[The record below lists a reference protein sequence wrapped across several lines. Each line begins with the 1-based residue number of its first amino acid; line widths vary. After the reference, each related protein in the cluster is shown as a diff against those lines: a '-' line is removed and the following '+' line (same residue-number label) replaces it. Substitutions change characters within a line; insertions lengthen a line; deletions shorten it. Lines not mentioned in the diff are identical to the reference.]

1 MMPIGRPDRGARV
14 LLTAAS
20 LVVVI
25 AGLRASG
32 TLILPLLVAI
42 FVAIVSSPL
51 LAWLRRNRAPVPVA
65 VITTVLVDIAV
76 LVVLI
81 LLVTRAVNELATLGP
96 RYQDRVTAF
105 ILLAIDWLRDRG
117 FDISRRESLELVNP
131 GAVLDLLGTI
141 LRGLLSVLSNM
152 FLVLLTLVFL
162 LFEATSF
169 PRKLRVAF
177 GGQANV
183 ERLGRLMG
191 QVQRYLVIKTLT
203 SLGTGLLV
211 ATWAWTMG
219 LDFPMLWGLLAFI
232 LNYIPNI
239 GSILAAVPAVIL
251 AMIQL
256 GPAAGAI
263 LALGYLLINI
273 GMSNFLEPPLM
284 GHQLGLSPAMVF
296 ISLVFWG
303 WVWGPVGMLLAVPL
317 TVILKIMLEHT
328 EDFRWLAV
336 LLGPAPPEGT
346 APVVTTTSL
355 AEPVQPR
362 TGSAESGVRP

>member
-1 MMPIGRPDRGARV
+1 MMPIGRPDTGARV

-25 AGLRASG
+25 AGLRAAG

-42 FVAIVSSPL
+42 FLAIVSSPL
-51 LAWLRRNRAPVPVA
+51 LAWLRKNRAPTPLA

-76 LVVLI
+76 LVVLV

-96 RYQDRVTAF
+96 RYQDRLTVLFLA
-105 ILLAIDWLRDRG
+105 AIDWLRDRG
-117 FDISRRESLELVNP
+117 FDISRRESLEMVNP

-141 LRGLLSVLSNM
+141 LRGLLAVLSNM
-152 FLVLLTLVFL
+152 FLVLLTLIFI
-162 LFEATSF
+162 LFEAASF

-183 ERLGRLMG
+183 ERLARLIG

-203 SLGTGLLV
+203 SLGTGFLV
-211 ATWAWTMG
+211 AGWAWMMG

-251 AMIQL
+251 AMIQF
-256 GPAAGAI
+256 GPATGAVV
-263 LALGYLLINI
+263 AVGYLLINI

-284 GHQLGLSPAMVF
+284 GHQLGLSPLMVF
-296 ISLVFWG
+296 VSLVFWG

-317 TVILKIMLEHT
+317 TVIVKIMLEHT
-328 EDFRWLAV
+328 QDFRWLAV
-336 LLGPAPPEGT
+336 LLGPAPPDSMASIIA
-346 APVVTTTSL
+346 APTV
-355 AEPVQPR
+355 APPVQPEP
-362 TGSAESGVRP
+362 GSAQSSARS